1 MKGLNEII
9 RLRGGLKTLESSPLL
24 YKQVIL

>member
-1 MKGLNEII
+1 MRGLNEMI

-24 YKQVIL
+24 YKLVVL